1 MTMTVVHLEDIVLL
15 GAVSLIH
22 VWQCGRSFEIHT
34 GSILVSLI
42 THMNVSLPESAT
54 VRFGYFRSE

>member
-1 MTMTVVHLEDIVLL
+1 MIMTVVHLEDVVLL

-34 GSILVSLI
+34 DNCTRMSDYVILYVGQ
-42 THMNVSLPESAT
+42 PESGF
-54 VRFGYFRSE
+54 VRFG